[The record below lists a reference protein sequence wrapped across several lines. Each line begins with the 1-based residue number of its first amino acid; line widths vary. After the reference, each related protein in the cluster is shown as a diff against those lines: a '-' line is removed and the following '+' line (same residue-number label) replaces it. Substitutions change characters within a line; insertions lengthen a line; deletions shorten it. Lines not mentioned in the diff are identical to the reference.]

1 MRRKFFIL
9 LFAIGILILLPACK
23 NKQEETN
30 MPAMAKD
37 PQVGDLHV
45 TFVTP
50 KGSTSAPHETEMVV
64 VVFNQPMIPLEA
76 LSESKPSLL
85 KIDPP
90 FPGKWRWLNTKTLT
104 FTPEK
109 RFPFATE
116 IKATIPAGTKSF
128 QGSMLQ
134 EDFTW
139 TFRTILPRL
148 TGYLPNNNQKW
159 VRLDYQILLVF
170 NQSIRKDEA
179 RDFLSLIEVNKT
191 NKETPI
197 VFTIT
202 SPSKKRLA
210 EENIKAPPDEVLLIV
225 PEEKLKLESSYYVE
239 VKAGLPSQEGPLGM
253 GKSHLFKFETYRKF
267 KFEKLDVEEKHNPY
281 SPLPFHFTNPVTYSD
296 FVNKIRF
303 EPSIAIPDYYLS
315 WDQPNSIL
323 WMSVPLEPETKYTLW
338 IDPDLEDEF
347 GNKLGKQVKLK
358 FFTSPYP
365 LSVTMNTGHGIIEA
379 YGGLR
384 YPLYAVNAK
393 EAFLQGAKV
402 KKDEVIPLLLA
413 KNIFWS
419 SENISRKNFFQLK
432 KIINLSGQRN
442 KRQIFPIELKE
453 LLGDKYGLVFL
464 QLDTYMPEKWDR
476 YPKTFLQV
484 TDIGISGKFS
494 PENNLIW
501 VTELKTGQPIS
512 SAAVEIRD
520 DLNKIR
526 WQGKTDKEGKV
537 LAPGWKP
544 LGIKS
549 KNKWIKPR
557 QWVFVSHEKDLA
569 FTSSEWNTGIY
580 PYRFDIQYDW
590 RPQPLEI
597 QGYIFTEKGIYRAGE
612 KVYIKGIIR
621 KREKGE
627 WHLPFIREIE
637 CEILDPFRKS
647 VFKTKVDLDSYGS
660 FAFDFET
667 GEKASLGAYQIN
679 GKIPSLIK
687 GEKPI
692 TLSSSFRV
700 EAFRPARFKV
710 HLQTL
715 KKYFVFGETYQAEV
729 KANYLFG
736 GTMANQKLSW
746 HLRLNST
753 SFSPPGNEG
762 YIFGNQIDRWLDL
775 GKEKSRLLSSG
786 DSTLDS
792 KGDFKLSSKLIP
804 EKEKDSV
811 LATLE
816 ATVEG
821 PSRRTISNRI
831 QTLVHRGQYYIGLKP
846 STTFLKK
853 GKELEVNLITV
864 SPEGVIVPRKELR
877 LELIRREW
885 HSVRKKSVGG
895 MYRWGSEK
903 KDIEIAAQT
912 IQTENEPQKV
922 SFIPEKS
929 GFYLLRAEGKDSLN
943 NKIMTTTYCYVTGK
957 DYIPWERRNDDTIEL
972 VADRKEYNPGDVAK
986 ILVKSPYEKAK
997 ALVTVER
1004 DLILENK
1011 ILEIEGS
1018 SDEIEIPLLSDY
1030 IPNVFVSILIVQGRT
1045 SPLVAE
1051 KDEDI
1056 GKPSFKIGYINLK
1069 VDPSEKRLNID
1080 IQKEMEVYKPR
1091 DEVHLKLKV
1100 KDWKGNGTQSCISLA
1115 VVDLGVLNLIGYKTP
1130 DPFSFFYSQRPLSVQ
1145 TSDTRFHLIGERE
1158 YGEKGEDVSGGGLEM
1173 MKAGAPA
1180 ILQEVELRGEFKST
1194 AYWNPSI
1201 LTDKEGNA
1209 SLSFILPDNLT
1220 TFRIM
1225 ATVQTTDSRFG
1236 RAQSDFRSSKPLLL
1250 LPALPRF
1257 ARRGDKFKGG
1267 VTIHNN
1273 SSKKGNVSL
1282 SCEAQ
1287 GISLLDKNN
1296 SRSFYLAPGESKE
1309 VLYSFEAGKPGKA
1322 SLTFRAQMGKET
1334 DGLDLSF
1341 PLKVP
1346 RPSETVAFLEK
1357 ATKSKEEKIK
1367 IPDNI
1372 YASESKIEVSA
1383 SSSALS
1389 GLRGCVD
1396 YLTSYPYLCL
1406 EQRLSSILPYLVASD
1421 VILDFNLSRFESKEI
1436 QDYVQDTL
1444 HEIYGY
1450 QRENGGFS
1458 LWPDSTHESPFLTC
1472 YAVFSLAKAKKAG
1485 YKIDVQRLEN
1495 AAVYLKNLLRQRLN
1509 KKNYPYSL
1517 RSWKTIHAFAL
1528 YSLALLNKP
1537 EPSYAEKLYT
1547 EREELSLFGK
1557 TLLLKALFMGKAP
1570 QSTQNSLLD
1579 ELLNK
1584 IKVTPTEAHFEDDE
1598 GKGRGWLYSSTTR
1611 TTAFVL
1617 QSMIEIGSDNTL
1629 IPAAARWLI
1638 KKRKANAWNSTQD
1651 NFFVFYALN
1660 DFYRQYE
1667 NIKPDFK
1674 VKISLEREYLL
1685 QEIFRDERNKIV
1697 SAETSLAPFSPG
1709 KIIPLKVNMKG
1720 KGTVYYETRMTYVP
1734 KYKLN
1739 PQDEGFGISKEILS
1753 LDGKPLESIK
1763 AGSLV
1768 IVRLRIVVPRE
1779 SLFVVVD
1786 DPLPAGLEAVN
1797 PTFLTESREA
1807 MGRLEQLEGRNRRI
1821 WWKGFNHIELHDDRV
1836 LLFADSL
1843 SPGIHTHSY
1852 LARALTFGTFQAPG
1866 TKVEE
1871 MYSPEVFGRSEELVI
1886 KISK

>member
-1 MRRKFFIL
+1 M
-9 LFAIGILILLPACK
+9 
-23 NKQEETN
+23 
-30 MPAMAKD
+30 
-37 PQVGDLHV
+37 
-45 TFVTP
+45 
-50 KGSTSAPHETEMVV
+50 
-64 VVFNQPMIPLEA
+64 
-76 LSESKPSLL
+76 
-85 KIDPP
+85 
-90 FPGKWRWLNTKTLT
+90 
-104 FTPEK
+104 
-109 RFPFATE
+109 
-116 IKATIPAGTKSF
+116 
-128 QGSMLQ
+128 
-134 EDFTW
+134 
-139 TFRTILPRL
+139 
-148 TGYLPNNNQKW
+148 
-159 VRLDYQILLVF
+159 
-170 NQSIRKDEA
+170 
-179 RDFLSLIEVNKT
+179 
-191 NKETPI
+191 
-197 VFTIT
+197 
-202 SPSKKRLA
+202 
-210 EENIKAPPDEVLLIV
+210 
-225 PEEKLKLESSYYVE
+225 
-239 VKAGLPSQEGPLGM
+239 
-253 GKSHLFKFETYRKF
+253 
-267 KFEKLDVEEKHNPY
+267 
-281 SPLPFHFTNPVTYSD
+281 
-296 FVNKIRF
+296 
-303 EPSIAIPDYYLS
+303 
-315 WDQPNSIL
+315 
-323 WMSVPLEPETKYTLW
+323 
-338 IDPDLEDEF
+338 
-347 GNKLGKQVKLK
+347 
-358 FFTSPYP
+358 
-365 LSVTMNTGHGIIEA
+365 
-379 YGGLR
+379 
-384 YPLYAVNAK
+384 
-393 EAFLQGAKV
+393 
-402 KKDEVIPLLLA
+402 
-413 KNIFWS
+413 
-419 SENISRKNFFQLK
+419 
-432 KIINLSGQRN
+432 
-442 KRQIFPIELKE
+442 
-453 LLGDKYGLVFL
+453 
-464 QLDTYMPEKWDR
+464 
-476 YPKTFLQV
+476 
-484 TDIGISGKFS
+484 
-494 PENNLIW
+494 
-501 VTELKTGQPIS
+501 
-512 SAAVEIRD
+512 
-520 DLNKIR
+520 
-526 WQGKTDKEGKV
+526 
-537 LAPGWKP
+537 
-544 LGIKS
+544 
-549 KNKWIKPR
+549 
-557 QWVFVSHEKDLA
+557 
-569 FTSSEWNTGIY
+569 
-580 PYRFDIQYDW
+580 
-590 RPQPLEI
+590 
-597 QGYIFTEKGIYRAGE
+597 
-612 KVYIKGIIR
+612 
-621 KREKGE
+621 
-627 WHLPFIREIE
+627 
-637 CEILDPFRKS
+637 DPFRKN
-647 VFKTKVDLDSYGS
+647 VFKKKVDLDSYGS

-667 GEKASLGAYQIN
+667 GEKSSLGDYQIQ

-715 KKYFVFGETYQAEV
+715 KKYFVFSETYQAEV
-729 KANYLFG
+729 KATYLFG

-775 GKEKSRLLSSG
+775 GKEKSRLISSG
-786 DSTLDS
+786 DSPLDS

-821 PSRRTISNRI
+821 PSRRTLSNRI
-831 QTLVHRGQYYIGLKP
+831 QTLVHRGQYYIGLKVSP
-846 STTFLKK
+846 TFLKK
-853 GKELEVNLITV
+853 GKELKVNLITV
-864 SPEGVIVPRKELR
+864 SPEGVIVPRKELQ

-885 HSVRKKSVGG
+885 HSVRKRSVGG
-895 MYRWGSEK
+895 MYRWVSEK
-903 KDIEIAAQT
+903 KDIEIASQT
-912 IQTENEPQKV
+912 IQTENEPQKA
-922 SFIPEKS
+922 SFLPEKS
-929 GFYLLRAEGKDSLN
+929 GFYLLRAEGKDSMN

-972 VADRKEYNPGDVAK
+972 VADRKEYHPGDVAK
-986 ILVKSPYEKAK
+986 ILVKSPYENAK

-1030 IPNVFVSILIVQGRT
+1030 IPNVFVSILIVKGRT
-1045 SPLVAE
+1045 SLLAIE

-1069 VDPSEKRLNID
+1069 VDPSEKRLNIE

-1100 KDWKGNGTQSCISLA
+1100 KDWKGNGTQACISLA

-1145 TSDTRFHLIGERE
+1145 TSDTRFHLIGERK

-1173 MKAGAPA
+1173 RKAGTPA

-1201 LTDKEGNA
+1201 LTDNEGNA

-1225 ATVQTTDSRFG
+1225 ATAQTIDSRFG
-1236 RAQSDFRSSKPLLL
+1236 RAQSDFRSSKSLLL

-1273 SSKKGNVSL
+1273 SLKKGKVFL

-1296 SRSFYLAPGESKE
+1296 IRSFYLDTGESKE
-1309 VLYSFEAGKPGKA
+1309 VLYSFGAGKPGKA
-1322 SLTFRAQMGKET
+1322 SLTFRARMGKET

-1346 RPSETVAFLEK
+1346 RPSETVAFIEN

-1421 VILDFNLSRFESKEI
+1421 VILDFNLSRLESKEI

-1458 LWPDSTHESPFLTC
+1458 LWPDSTPESPFLTC
-1472 YAVFSLAKAKKAG
+1472 YAVFSLAKAKKTG
-1485 YKIDVQRLEN
+1485 YKVDVQRLEN

-1509 KKNYPYSL
+1509 KKNYPYSS
-1517 RSWKTIHAFAL
+1517 RNWKTIHAFAL

-1570 QSTQNSLLD
+1570 KSTQNSLLD

-1598 GKGRGWLYSSTTR
+1598 GRGRGWLYSSSTR

-1617 QSMIEIGSDNTL
+1617 QSMIEIGSGNTL
-1629 IPAAARWLI
+1629 IPATAHWLI

-1674 VKISLEREYLL
+1674 VNISLEREHLL

-1709 KIIPLKVNMKG
+1709 KIIPLKINMKG

-1797 PTFLTESREA
+1797 PTFVTESREA
-1807 MGRLEQLEGRNRRI
+1807 MRRLEQLDGRNRRI

-1871 MYSPEVFGRSEELVI
+1871 MYSPEVFGRSEEFVI